1 MRPTDPDLV
10 DRLASEYVLGTLRGG
25 ARRRF
30 ERWRATSPLVEQ
42 RCLFW
47 ENRLVHLAKG
57 LTAVDPPAHVWAA
70 IHRRLGL
77 AGRRPRNSRMRNYAL
92 AASVL
97 LVVVLG
103 SFLYW
108 RALGPQNPT
117 EVANIAPAS
126 GVRAWTV
133 EIYGKSARLTVKA
146 GTLPAKAAD
155 RDYELWALPTG
166 GSPVSLGLLPGTGV
180 SQHALTAAQQQA
192 LANATQLA
200 VSVEPTGGSPTGQP
214 TGPVVLVAPLTKVT

>member
-1 MRPTDPDLV
+1 MRPTDRDLV
-10 DRLASEYVLGTLRGG
+10 DRLASEYVLGTLRGR

-30 ERWRATSPLVEQ
+30 ERWRATSPLVEE
-42 RCLFW
+42 RCVFW

-57 LTAVDPPAHVWAA
+57 LTPVDPPAHVWAA
-70 IHRRLGL
+70 IRRRLGL
-77 AGRRPRNSRMRNYAL
+77 ADRRPRTPMRNYAL

-108 RALGPQNPT
+108 RAFGPQTPT

-133 EIYGKSARLTVKA
+133 EIYGKSARLTVRA
-146 GTLPAKAAD
+146 GTLPAKPAD
-155 RDYELWALPTG
+155 RDYELWALPSG
-166 GSPVSLGLLPGTGV
+166 GAPVSLGLLPGTGV
-180 SQHALTAAQQQA
+180 SQHALSVAQQQA